1 MQIKQKKIMLVTG
14 YNSMTEVFNRNL
26 VRILQ
31 AENRVVFVA
40 HVEDISK
47 YGPLSGYYD
56 LPHVKRNNGTIAK
69 ISRYLS
75 IQLRIA
81 YYAFKEKDCDIYMFF
96 PTNNYCISIA
106 LTRILCKGKIVSFI
120 GGVMSE
126 MYKAKKSLFYYPLRI
141 SENISYSL
149 SHSIIVYSEN
159 IITAWGLKKY
169 AGKVSFAHEH
179 IIDVEAFKVSDP
191 YGDRKNIVGFI
202 GRLSEE
208 KGILEFVQAIPEIA
222 GKKKDMKFLIIGDG
236 PLAPRVREYL
246 EKNGLKGIVE
256 MKGWVPHEQLPGY
269 LNKLKLIVI
278 PSYTEGLP
286 NAMLEAMACGAP
298 ALAAPVGAIPDI
310 IRDGDNGFLMEN
322 NSVDAIAANVVRVF
336 DGPDLATISEN
347 ARGFV
352 EKNFSFEATVK
363 NFSGLRLAD

>member
-1 MQIKQKKIMLVTG
+1 
-14 YNSMTEVFNRNL
+14 MTEVFNRNL

-56 LPHVKRNNGTIAK
+56 LPHVKRNNGILAK
-69 ISRYLS
+69 ISMYLS

-106 LTRILCKGKIVSFI
+106 LTRILCKGKVVSFI

-126 MYKAKKSLFYYPLRI
+126 MYKAKRSLFYYPIRL
-141 SENISYSL
+141 SENISYAL

-159 IITAWGLKKY
+159 IIAAWGLKKY
-169 AGKVSFAHEH
+169 ADKVSFAHEH
-179 IIDVEAFKVSDP
+179 IVDVETFKVTDH
-191 YGDRKNIVGFI
+191 YGDRKNTVGFI

-208 KGILEFVQAIPEIA
+208 KGIWEFVQAIPEIA
-222 GKKKDMKFLIIGDG
+222 GKRKDVKFVIVGDG
-236 PLAPRVREYL
+236 PLASRVSEYL
-246 EKNGLKGIVE
+246 VTNDLTSIVE
-256 MKGWVPHEQLPGY
+256 MKGWVPHERLPAY
-269 LNKLKLIVI
+269 LNQLKLIVI

-286 NAMLEAMACGAP
+286 NAMLEAMACGTP
-298 ALAAPVGAIPDI
+298 PLAAPVGAIPDI
-310 IRDGDNGFLMEN
+310 IRDGDNGFIMEN
-322 NSVDAIAANVVRVF
+322 NSVSAIASNVIRALE
-336 DGPDLATISEN
+336 DENLLSISHN
-347 ARGFV
+347 ARAFV
-352 EKNFSFEATVK
+352 EKNFSFDATVK
-363 NFSGLRLAD
+363 NFSALRLPD